1 VIRSLAGLFSSV
13 IAYGFNPA
21 GVLVTFGKFGQ
32 FGTEI
37 KYLTLDLQKKYLIIV
52 YTDENVIIISF
63 RYLYGSILIRK
74 SILNNILSNRTTYV
88 ILPIVTNIRLAA
100 NCRE

>member
-1 VIRSLAGLFSSV
+1 MTGD
-13 IAYGFNPA
+13 
-21 GVLVTFGKFGQ
+21 TFEK
-32 FGTEI
+32 I
-37 KYLTLDLQKKYLIIV
+37 KKAV

-74 SILNNILSNRTTYV
+74 SILNNIMNNQTTYV
-88 ILPIVTNIRLAA
+88 ILPIATNIGLGA